1 MSYTLKLS
9 ILNELIKMGKLN
21 SVFGFD
27 GNFTQ
32 EQLDSITSLQLTDCD
47 SIDGISL
54 LRNTK
59 NNKFKIR
66 KFRKYWTN

>member
-32 EQLDSITSLQLTDCD
+32 EQLDSITSLQLTEDY
-47 SIDGISL
+47 IL
-54 LRNTK
+54 LMIIILD
-59 NNKFKIR
+59 F
-66 KFRKYWTN
+66 

>member
-47 SIDGISL
+47 S
-54 LRNTK
+54 
-59 NNKFKIR
+59 NKFKIR

>member
-54 LRNTK
+54 LRNLQTL
-59 NNKFKIR
+59 KIISS
-66 KFRKYWTN
+66 KLDF